1 MVAVEDAAGN
11 HRKVNLQHEYVK
23 NISTS
28 KEHRYMNPRAAL
40 FGLLIA
46 VMLVPSVRMNA
57 DDANLRSI
65 LQNYRNYKYSNIQVL
80 EVSGDYSAKLREF
93 FKEETK
99 KSAAGTSKNAKL
111 LALLSAIAS
120 KNPGDRLS
128 LVDEAN
134 NNQEIT
140 EMRNSGEVSF
150 EEYNAAIDEAVE
162 LSLASG
168 AEDNNPDAFFLIT
181 TRKKNNSQ
189 QVYIGLLPAKRV
201 GGKLTSN
208 LQGVQFDKAM
218 MLDDIYLQRSLE
230 DKAAADYTMNMK
242 MFRTLIAKSE
252 DQRPEL
258 DERFSMDQ
266 FLGDLVQQGSYR
278 DRTLDLQEIDN
289 IILQRQET
297 GIVKPLENF
306 RDETKVRATT
316 SEIQS
321 YQRVSQGQAFKY
333 NRENEIILGYD
344 LVSWRRYAPS
354 ESQLAN
360 AFGYLGAETE
370 FKVQEMGGERT
381 NTEVVVSVEPGSPA
395 ESAGLEVGDVI
406 TAINGKSVSSDNKN
420 RVAAIMN
427 DAIPGQDLK
436 FVVMSASGQ
445 RKYADV
451 ELSADLG
458 PDYYANQNLPVSGV
472 ELRYGLDQIN
482 YPSIWSERATVSYVY
497 GDGTLGDAKLG
508 VILPNGL
515 WSNTA
520 SNFAT
525 RRFTQPSYG
534 GIATDLNFSTSLFK
548 NSGVFNF
555 GFSYVFGDATK
566 SDFGTHPGTLAELLT
581 TTPSND
587 YLVRMTGRLQYTF
600 ALSIDEGFQFRF
612 GLGPT
617 MYIAETWST
626 REDTLNPQEVLYEEI
641 DSETIFDFSGRIEF
655 MSTSGRT
662 PFGGSINYFDRTLG
676 GNLYFQF
683 PIVQSSALLAL
694 RLEGQWFWTAM
705 RDPRPWEQS
714 TVFIP
719 TARIVWNF

>member
-1 MVAVEDAAGN
+1 M
-11 HRKVNLQHEYVK
+11 NL
-23 NISTS
+23 
-28 KEHRYMNPRAAL
+28 RAAL
-40 FGLLIA
+40 AGLLIA
-46 VMLVPSVRMNA
+46 VLVLPAARLTA

-65 LQNYRNYKYSNIQVL
+65 LQNYRNYKYSNIQIL

-99 KSAAGTSKNAKL
+99 KAAAGTSKNAKL
-111 LALLSAIAS
+111 LGLLTAIAS

-134 NNQEIT
+134 ANQEIT

-150 EEYNAAIDEAVE
+150 EEYNAAIDEAIE
-162 LSLASG
+162 ASLASG
-168 AEDNNPDAFFLIT
+168 SDDNNPDAFFLIT
-181 TRKKNNSQ
+181 SRKKNNEP

-218 MLDDIYLQRSLE
+218 MLDDLYLQRSLE
-230 DKAAADYTMNMK
+230 DKTAADYNTNMK

-258 DERFSMDQ
+258 NERFAMSQ
-266 FLGDLVQQGSYR
+266 FLNDLVQQGSYR

-297 GIVKPLENF
+297 GIVKPLENY

-316 SEIQS
+316 AEIQS

-333 NRENEIILGYD
+333 NRANEVVIGYD
-344 LVSWRRYAPS
+344 LVSWRRYAPTDD
-354 ESQLAN
+354 QLAN

-370 FKVQEMGGERT
+370 FKVQEMGGQPT
-381 NTEVVVSVEPGSPA
+381 NTEVVTSVAPGSPA

-406 TAINGKSVSSDNKN
+406 TAINGKNVSSDNKN
-420 RVAAIMN
+420 RIAGIMN
-427 DAIPGQDLK
+427 DALPGQMLK
-436 FVVMSASGQ
+436 LVVMSNGQ
-445 RKYADV
+445 RKFADV
-451 ELSADLG
+451 ELTADMG
-458 PDYYANQNLPVSGV
+458 AEYYANQNLPVSGV

-482 YPSIWSERATVSYVY
+482 YPSVWSERATLSYVY
-497 GDGTLGDAKLG
+497 GDGILGDAKLG

-520 SNFAT
+520 GNFAG
-525 RRFTQPSYG
+525 RRFTQPSFG

-555 GFSYVFGDATK
+555 GFSYVFGDANK
-566 SDFGTHPGTLAELLT
+566 SDFGTHPKTVAELVT
-581 TTPSND
+581 GGASND
-587 YLVRMTGRLQYTF
+587 YLIRMTGRLQYTF

-617 MYIAETWST
+617 MYIAETWT
-626 REDTLNPQEVLYEEI
+626 TQQDTTSPQDVVFNDIE
-641 DSETIFDFSGRIEF
+641 SETIFDFSGRIEF

-683 PIVQSSALLAL
+683 PIVQSTSLLAL

-705 RDPRPWEQS
+705 RDPRPWEQQ

-719 TARIVWNF
+719 TARLVWNF